1 MKPIRKRYRA
11 LVDIWRSK
19 SIQFIITASFT
30 LIMIAVMVV
39 VSLIVYNKFSHIAE
53 QNTFLS
59 NQQIVEQI
67 NYNLEVYLD
76 GMAEAFDLVDRKIRS
91 GPQIPDSRLHEQLTT
106 IFETREDIVSMALF
120 STTGELITGLPD
132 AELRKNTK
140 LTEQSWFQSALE
152 SPNHLSFSLPH
163 IQNLYKGQYKWVVS
177 MSKGIT
183 ITRNGAPMQAVLLVD
198 INFKTMD
205 ELFRR
210 VSLGKK
216 GYVYIIDES
225 GGNMIYHPQQQ
236 LIYAGLKYENVEQ
249 ALKYTY
255 GSYLDESTGETRL
268 ITIKTVNNIGWKII
282 GVSYMDEIVA
292 TKKETGGFILWLLIA
307 VVLLVLLISA
317 FLSAKISQPIK
328 RLEKSMRKVEQ
339 GDFHIHIPVT
349 GNDEVGRLSRRFN
362 FMVTQIRQ
370 LMDQSIREQEA
381 KRKSELEVLQS
392 QINPHFLYNTL
403 NSVVRMAGSGK
414 SEDVITMITSLS
426 KFFRI
431 SLSRGKTI
439 ITVQE
444 ELEHIRN
451 YLIIQKIRYKN
462 KFEYEITA
470 QEEALPYKTL
480 KLLLQPLVE
489 NAIYHGIEYM
499 VDEGFIQITASVVDG
514 KLLFE
519 VRDNGLG
526 IPPDR
531 LERLLS
537 GTLPQEEGSGSG
549 VGVRNVQQ
557 RIQLSFGEPY
567 GLQMESKQEEG
578 TVVQVWLPLLREE
591 GGEAKG

>member
-1 MKPIRKRYRA
+1 MRPIRKRNRA
-11 LVDIWRSK
+11 LADMWRTR

-30 LIMIAVMVV
+30 LITITVMVI
-39 VSLIVYNKFSHIAE
+39 VSVLVYNKFAHTAE

-67 NYNLEVYLD
+67 NYNLDVYLK
-76 GMAEAFDLVDRKIRS
+76 GMTEVFELVDQKIRTS
-91 GPQIPDSRLHEQLTT
+91 KTIPNDQLTEQLTT

-120 STTGELITGLPD
+120 TESGEPITGLPM
-132 AELRKNTK
+132 AEMRKNTK
-140 LTEQSWFQSALE
+140 LTEQSWFLSAME

-183 ITRNGAPMQAVLLVD
+183 ITRNNETINAVLLIDV
-198 INFKTMD
+198 NFKTMD

-210 VSLGKK
+210 VNLGKK

-225 GGNMIYHPQQQ
+225 AGNIIYHPQQQ
-236 LIYAGLKYENVEQ
+236 LIFIGLKYENVEQ

-255 GSYLDESTGETRL
+255 GSYLDESTGEKRL

-292 TKKETGGFILWLLIA
+292 TKKEIGTFIGWLLLFVI
-307 VVLLVLLISA
+307 LFVLLISA
-317 FLSAKISQPIK
+317 FMSAKISQPIK
-328 RLEKSMRKVEQ
+328 RLDKSMRKVEQ
-339 GDFHIHIPVT
+339 GDFNIHIPTT

-362 FMVTQIRQ
+362 MMVTQIRQ
-370 LMDQSIREQEA
+370 LMDQNIREQES

-462 KFEYEITA
+462 KFDFEITA
-470 QEEALPYKTL
+470 EEQTLSCQTL

-499 VDEGFIQITASVVDG
+499 VDEGHIHISASIRDG

-519 VRDNGLG
+519 VLDNGLG
-526 IPPDR
+526 IPPEK
-531 LERLLS
+531 LEQLS
-537 GTLPQEEGSGSG
+537 TGQVRSEEGSG

-557 RIQLSFGEPY
+557 RIKLSFGDEY
-567 GLQMESKQEEG
+567 GLHVESLQEEG
-578 TVVQVWLPLLREE
+578 TTVQVWLPLLRQE
-591 GGEAKG
+591 GGEEEL